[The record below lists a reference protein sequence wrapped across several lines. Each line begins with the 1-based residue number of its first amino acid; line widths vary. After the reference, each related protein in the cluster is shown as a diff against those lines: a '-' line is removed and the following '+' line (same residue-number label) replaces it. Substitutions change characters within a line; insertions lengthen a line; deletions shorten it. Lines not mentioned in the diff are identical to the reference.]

1 MPPCCCAAGCSAWLD
16 GTWLPLLPAGPH
28 ADDWWPDMPEAGS
41 GGVAGQPGIHVS
53 VATKLRLKR
62 SSSLNDSIVSEP
74 ASLHF
79 SACSSSS
86 WC

>member
-1 MPPCCCAAGCSAWLD
+1 MPRAL
-16 GTWLPLLPAGPH
+16 
-28 ADDWWPDMPEAGS
+28 EAES
-41 GGVAGQPGIHVS
+41 GELVGQPGVHVS

-74 ASLHF
+74 ANLHF

-86 WC
+86 SWC